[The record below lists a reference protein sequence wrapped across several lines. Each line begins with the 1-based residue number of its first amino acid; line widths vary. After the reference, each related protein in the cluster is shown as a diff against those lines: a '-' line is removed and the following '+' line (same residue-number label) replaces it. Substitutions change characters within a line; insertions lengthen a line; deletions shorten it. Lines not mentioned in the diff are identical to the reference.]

1 MAATKLLNSS
11 LRKLDRYT
19 KRIIITD
26 WFIYWTTFLHL
37 CTHCNLRAVSIL
49 KHSFSANSADI
60 RRTGMRKVDPYVQM
74 GTAVWQQ
81 FRHTSYNPLHRVQQL
96 QQRPFSRMCGMSR
109 MCSLAK
115 VVNKPFLNDLTIL
128 PSWTA
133 GHGLAFYCFSFMI
146 Y

>member
-11 LRKLDRYT
+11 LRKLDWYT
-19 KRIIITD
+19 KRIIPTD

-37 CTHCNLRAVSIL
+37 CTHCNLRSISIL

-74 GTAVWQQ
+74 GAAVWQQ

-115 VVNKPFLNDLTIL
+115 VVNKPFLIDLTIL

-133 GHGLAFYCFSFMI
+133 SHGLAFYCFSFVL